1 MIHASC
7 HTILNRN
14 ELTIQSRNL
23 ESKQEGFETQL
34 TEGVVYTIIKTKTL
48 TYYNRNDI

>member
-34 TEGVVYTIIKTKTL
+34 TEGVVYTIIKTETL
-48 TYYNRNDI
+48 TYYDKK